1 MFQQYLLDAERQY
14 HMRIKAIVPLDDAAM
29 DRIEQALMKYDP
41 IAISKP
47 YKTIVQRAPM
57 DFPQITAAEVVIL
70 DVVLGLPAAPHVV
83 REDLRRVLN
92 APEDYIV
99 VRNKDEPGEIETD
112 RLNAI
117 ADIDLEAARKGL
129 RQASLL
135 ADLAYDDAEMEGP
148 QLFGNAYNSAFLSH
162 LRQIEQERGDLRYKA
177 ANVPFKWLDV
187 PDTRDQVTSGPEIPG
202 APKITARIIKRTDP
216 VMRGL
221 DNADVRREVRKVFVD
236 AKGERVV
243 LTRNLTDA
251 Q

>member
-1 MFQQYLLDAERQY
+1 MFQQYLLDAEKQY
-14 HMRIKAIVPLDDAAM
+14 HMRIKAIVPIDDAAM
-29 DRIEQALMKYDP
+29 DHIEKALMKYDP

-57 DFPQITAAEVVIL
+57 DFPQVTAAEVVIL

-83 REDLRRVLN
+83 REELRRVLN

-117 ADIDLEAARKGL
+117 TDIDLEAAKKGL
-129 RQASLL
+129 RPASLL
-135 ADLAYDDAEMEGP
+135 ADLAYDDADEEMP
-148 QLFGNAYNSAFLSH
+148 QFYGNAYNSAFLSH
-162 LRQIEQERGDLRYKA
+162 LRQIEKERSDRQYKV
-177 ANVPFKWLDV
+177 ANLPFNWLDV
-187 PDTRDQVTSGPEIPG
+187 PDTKVTSEPDIPG
-202 APKITARIIKRTDP
+202 APKITARAIKRTDP
-216 VMRGL
+216 VLRGL
-221 DNADVRREVRKVFVD
+221 DNVDVRREVRKVFVD